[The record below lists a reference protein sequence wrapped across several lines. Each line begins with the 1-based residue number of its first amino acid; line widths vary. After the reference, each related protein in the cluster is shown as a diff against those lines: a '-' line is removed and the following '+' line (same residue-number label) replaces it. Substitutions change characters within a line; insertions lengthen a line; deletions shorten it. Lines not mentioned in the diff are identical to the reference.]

1 MKEHKK
7 IAAIRVALAV
17 GLTLIV
23 IGLVIWF
30 IIGFSVGRAVSSS
43 GSKSSTVET
52 SQVNQSAIKEQPVT
66 YFNEFLPFESEFN
79 YDPNTQGFNLF
90 YDLMRYFF
98 FCEGARRCTDR
109 FLQCEWCNLS
119 RWAADGK
126 IYCVAQ
132 VDQS

>member
-1 MKEHKK
+1 M
-7 IAAIRVALAV
+7 
-17 GLTLIV
+17 

-66 YFNEFLPFESEFN
+66 YFNQFLPFESEFN
-79 YDPNTQGFNLF
+79 YHPNTQGFNLF
-90 YDLMRYFF
+90 YDLMRYFSSVKVQ
-98 FCEGARRCTDR
+98 EDVRIDSYSVSGATYQDR
-109 FLQCEWCNLS
+109 
-119 RWAADGK
+119 AADGK

>member
-52 SQVNQSAIKEQPVT
+52 SQVNQSAIKEQPLLILINFCPLKANLT
-66 YFNEFLPFESEFN
+66 MIRIHKDLIYF
-79 YDPNTQGFNLF
+79 
-90 YDLMRYFF
+90 M
-98 FCEGARRCTDR
+98 
-109 FLQCEWCNLS
+109 
-119 RWAADGK
+119 
-126 IYCVAQ
+126 I
-132 VDQS
+132 

>member
-52 SQVNQSAIKEQPVT
+52 SQVNQSKNSPLLILINFCPLKANLTMIRIHKDLI
-66 YFNEFLPFESEFN
+66 YF
-79 YDPNTQGFNLF
+79 
-90 YDLMRYFF
+90 M
-98 FCEGARRCTDR
+98 
-109 FLQCEWCNLS
+109 
-119 RWAADGK
+119 
-126 IYCVAQ
+126 I
-132 VDQS
+132 